1 MNRELLLGLDD
12 NAVTYSDL
20 FKVKLHPHV
29 LPALQDL
36 YSSAATAGF
45 HLAIASGYRSFARQL
60 HIWNQKAEGLRPVLD
75 SDGVPLDM
83 SQLSDDKKMF
93 SILRWSALPGTSR
106 HHWGTDLDVYD
117 LSRINTDYQV
127 QLTIDE
133 TEGDGPFADF
143 HRWLTAELEQ
153 QSSSFFRPYAA
164 DRGGIAP
171 EPWHLSYKLLADVYY
186 EHFSIDLLAEQIMA
200 TDIQLKNS
208 VLNNLDEIYERFVK
222 IN

>member
-1 MNRELLLGLDD
+1 MNRELLLGLDE

-20 FKVKLHPHV
+20 FKVKLHPQ
-29 LPALQDL
+29 LLSALLDL
-36 YSSAATAGF
+36 YSSAAVAGF
-45 HLAIASGYRSFARQL
+45 HLAVASGYRSFSRQL
-60 HIWNQKAEGLRPVLD
+60 NIWNQKAAGLRPVLD
-75 SDGVPLDM
+75 SGGAPLDM

-93 SILRWSALPGTSR
+93 SILRWSALPGASR

-117 LSRINTDYQV
+117 LSRINADYQV

-133 TEGDGPFADF
+133 TEGGGPFADF
-143 HRWLTAELEQ
+143 HRWLTTELEQ
-153 QSSSFFRPYAA
+153 ESSSFFRPYAA
-164 DRGGIAP
+164 DRGGVAP
-171 EPWHLSYKLLADVYY
+171 EPWHLSYKPLADEYY

>member
-20 FKVKLHPHV
+20 FKVKLHPQV
-29 LPALQDL
+29 LSALQDL
-36 YSSAATAGF
+36 YASAASEGF
-45 HLAIASGYRSFARQL
+45 HLAVASGYRSFSRQL
-60 HIWNQKAEGLRPVLD
+60 HIWNQKAAGLRPVLD
-75 SDGVPLDM
+75 SAGVPLDV

-117 LSRINTDYQV
+117 LSRMNTDYQV

-143 HRWLTAELEQ
+143 HRWLTDELQ
-153 QSSSFFRPYAA
+153 QSSSFFRPYSV
-164 DRGGIAP
+164 DRGGVVP
-171 EPWHLSYKLLADVYY
+171 EPWHLSYKPLADVYY
-186 EHFSIDLLAEQIMA
+186 EHFSIDLLAEQIIA

-208 VLNNLDEIYERFVK
+208 VLNHLDEIYERFVK